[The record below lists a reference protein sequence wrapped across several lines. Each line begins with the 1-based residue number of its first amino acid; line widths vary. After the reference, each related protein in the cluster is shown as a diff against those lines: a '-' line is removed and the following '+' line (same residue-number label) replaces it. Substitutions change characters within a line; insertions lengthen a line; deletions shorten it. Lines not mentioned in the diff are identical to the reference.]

1 MIDIQEK
8 KRKIISFLE
17 TNGPSLPV
25 RIAKTIEMDPV
36 FASAILSEL
45 LGAGQI
51 KTSHIKVGSSP
62 LYLLAGQEQ
71 RLEEY
76 IENLKPI
83 EREAF
88 LKLKKQKIILDEEE
102 PPVIRVALRNV
113 KDFAIPS
120 ETEGKIIW
128 KYAFASDEELNNTQ
142 NPEEEIKEDKVTE
155 EVEEEE
161 IKEDEI
167 KEAEEEEIKED
178 EIKEVEEEE
187 IKEDEIKEVEE
198 EEIKE
203 DEIKEVEE
211 EEIKEDEIKE
221 VENIFENKEKEDK
234 KHTVKKTFLD
244 QVEEFLSENGTKI
257 NSILEVDKKKVIAE
271 TKSENQ
277 KALLFAF
284 NKKKISEEELMK
296 CYKKAK
302 EKNLSYH
309 IITTGE
315 PTKKMSETID
325 AYKSLIKID
334 QLDEE

>member
-167 KEAEEEEIKED
+167 KE
-178 EIKEVEEEE
+178 
-187 IKEDEIKEVEE
+187 VEE

>member
-167 KEAEEEEIKED
+167 KE
-178 EIKEVEEEE
+178 
-187 IKEDEIKEVEE
+187 VEE

-271 TKSENQ
+271 TKSEDQ

>member
-187 IKEDEIKEVEE
+187 IKEDEIKEVE
-198 EEIKE
+198 
-203 DEIKEVEE
+203 
-211 EEIKEDEIKE
+211 
-221 VENIFENKEKEDK
+221 NIFENKEKEDK